1 MDHSFPRLDWP
12 PALLL
17 ARMLGFEG
25 IDLALITNRSHLS
38 PESLLAAPARTAAVV
53 SAQIR
58 DAGLTLSDIFCY
70 FGTSFASDAINH
82 PAADIRRATTDTFRR
97 LLEFAVAAGARHIT
111 ILPGVVFPEEGLD
124 TSLRRAAEELA
135 WRAQAAAAAGIL
147 LGVEPHSGSIAED
160 WRAALRLQAL
170 CPALTWTL
178 DLAHY
183 TYQGVRYSQIA
194 PMVPRTSH
202 VHARAAML
210 GSLQVPLEQNE
221 VEFTELLAGLQ
232 QSDYAGS
239 ICLEYVCTDSGRY
252 GVVDV
257 LSETILLSRLLQ
269 EIWPAALSA
278 ASI

>member
-1 MDHSFPRLDWP
+1 
-12 PALLL
+12 
-17 ARMLGFEG
+17 
-25 IDLALITNRSHLS
+25 
-38 PESLLAAPARTAAVV
+38 
-53 SAQIR
+53 
-58 DAGLTLSDIFCY
+58 
-70 FGTSFASDAINH
+70 
-82 PAADIRRATTDTFRR
+82 
-97 LLEFAVAAGARHIT
+97 
-111 ILPGVVFPEEGLD
+111 
-124 TSLRRAAEELA
+124 
-135 WRAQAAAAAGIL
+135 GIL

-160 WRAALRLQAL
+160 WQAALRLQAL

-183 TYQGVRYSQIA
+183 TYQGVRYGQIA
-194 PMVPRTSH
+194 PLVPRTSH

-210 GSLQVPLEQNE
+210 GSLQVPLEQTE

-239 ICLEYVCTDSGRY
+239 ICLEYVCTDSVRY